1 MTPTT
6 PLPTRRFVALLA
18 GGALAL
24 TACGSGA
31 SAETS
36 AADGLATLET
46 DSAATSDPSI
56 TSEGVDS
63 VAGDLAADEAALA
76 LSECLR
82 AEGLD
87 VPDIGVDADGNI
99 DLRGAFE
106 DLGPGDDS
114 FRTAMDACSSVLE
127 GVEFGGG
134 GRGAGLAE
142 NTELQDAFLE
152 FSDCI
157 RAEGFEDVADL
168 TFGAPGAG
176 QVGGATPPTGTG
188 DGEGPGRGQRE
199 GGFGDRNDQFAGR
212 LGLDP
217 EDPEVIAALEV
228 CSPII
233 DQAFSGAGIGQPG
246 EGA

>member
-6 PLPTRRFVALLA
+6 RLPRFRFAALLV
-18 GGALAL
+18 GGAFALA
-24 TACGSGA
+24 ACGSGA
-31 SAETS
+31 SAES
-36 AADGLATLET
+36 DSSDGLATLET
-46 DSAATSDPSI
+46 TDEDTGDAVAGDVVA
-56 TSEGVDS
+56 VD
-63 VAGDLAADEAALA
+63 GDLAADEAALA

-134 GRGAGLAE
+134 GRGAGLAD

-157 RAEGFEDVADL
+157 RAEGFEDIADL

-176 QVGGATPPTGTG
+176 QFDGNTPPDGAG
-188 DGEGPGRGQRE
+188 DGEGPGLGQRE

>member
-1 MTPTT
+1 MTPTMR
-6 PLPTRRFVALLA
+6 LPRFRFAALVV
-18 GGALAL
+18 GGAFALAS
-24 TACGSGA
+24 CGSGA
-31 SAETS
+31 SAES
-36 AADGLATLET
+36 SDGLATLET
-46 DSAATSDPSI
+46 TDEDSGASADD
-56 TSEGVDS
+56 V
-63 VAGDLAADEAALA
+63 VAVADGDLAADEAALA

-82 AEGLD
+82 SEGLD

-99 DLRGAFE
+99 DLRGAFQ
-106 DLGPGDDS
+106 DLGPGDES
-114 FRTAMDACSSVLE
+114 FRTAMAACSDVLE

-134 GRGAGLAE
+134 GRGAGLQD
-142 NTELQDAFLE
+142 NTEVQDALLE

-157 RAEGFEDVADL
+157 RSEGFEDIADL

-176 QVGGATPPTGTG
+176 QAVGATPPEDGA

-199 GGFGDRNDQFAGR
+199 GGFGDRNDQFAER

-217 EDPEVIAALEV
+217 EDPDVIAALEV

-233 DQAFSGAGIGQPG
+233 DQAFSDAGIGQPG